1 MIASAQGEPCI
12 GRTRALASICIVTDD
27 ETPQPEVLPPPE
39 PGVVAE
45 DAATA
50 EAGSAPDEPMVS
62 EPLKLVRIASMTQAM
77 LVEVRGIELD
87 DDAVAR
93 LQSVH
98 GRTVASLREIMSDDL
113 RDELDS
119 VVLPLQEGASGAEV
133 RVAQAQLAGWLEGL
147 FHGIRASLWGQQV
160 AVQRSAMQNLEALH
174 TLDAKEAGEDEDAN
188 SSGLY
193 L

>member
-1 MIASAQGEPCI
+1 M
-12 GRTRALASICIVTDD
+12 TDD
-27 ETPQPEVLPPPE
+27 ETPKPEVLPPPE
-39 PGVVAE
+39 PEVVAE
-45 DAATA
+45 TD
-50 EAGSAPDEPMVS
+50 EPDEPMVS

-87 DDAVAR
+87 EDAVAR

-98 GRTVASLREIMSDDL
+98 ARTVSSLREIMSDEL
-113 RDELDS
+113 RDELDA
-119 VVLPLQEGASGAEV
+119 VVLPLQEGASEAEV

-174 TLDAKEAGEDEDAN
+174 TLDAKEAKDKDEQAN

>member
-1 MIASAQGEPCI
+1 
-12 GRTRALASICIVTDD
+12 VTDD
-27 ETPQPEVLPPPE
+27 ETAQPEVLPAPE
-39 PGVVAE
+39 PEVVAE
-45 DAATA
+45 AEPDA
-50 EAGSAPDEPMVS
+50 EEPMVS

-87 DDAVAR
+87 EYAVAR
-93 LQSVH
+93 LQDVH
-98 GRTVASLREIMSDDL
+98 GRTVALLREIMSDEL
-113 RDELDS
+113 RDELDA
-119 VVLPLQEGASGAEV
+119 VVLPLQEGASEAEV

-147 FHGIRASLWGQQV
+147 FHGIRASLWGQQL

-174 TLDAKEAGEDEDAN
+174 TLDAKEKDKDAN

>member
-1 MIASAQGEPCI
+1 MSETQTPEP
-12 GRTRALASICIVTDD
+12 
-27 ETPQPEVLPPPE
+27 EMPQEDPPEPKVLPPPD
-39 PGVVAE
+39 PDVV
-45 DAATA
+45 DDSD
-50 EAGSAPDEPMVS
+50 GPMVS

-77 LVEVRGIELD
+77 LVEVRGIDLD
-87 DDAVAR
+87 DHAVAR

-98 GRTVASLREIMSDDL
+98 GRTVDSLRDIMSDEL
-113 RDELDS
+113 REELDS
-119 VVLPLQEGASGAEV
+119 VVLPLQEGASEAEV

-160 AVQRSAMQNLEALH
+160 AVQRAASQNLEALH
-174 TLDAKEAGEDEDAN
+174 ALDAKDSGDSATEN